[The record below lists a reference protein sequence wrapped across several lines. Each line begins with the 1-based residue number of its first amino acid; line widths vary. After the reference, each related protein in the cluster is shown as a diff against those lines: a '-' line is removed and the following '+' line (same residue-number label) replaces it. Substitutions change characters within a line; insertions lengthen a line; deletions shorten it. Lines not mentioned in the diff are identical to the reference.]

1 MKNEN
6 FMFALVAVLFS
17 SFLFTFY
24 KYRQKRRLLQKD
36 KVRDLSY
43 FGRSSKNKTY
53 KKA

>member
-6 FMFALVAVLFS
+6 FLFALIAVLFC

-36 KVRDLSY
+36 KVRDLSFY
-43 FGRSSKNKTY
+43 GRKSKNKTQ
-53 KKA
+53 K